1 MLFFG
6 AVIGLAYQNRSGY
19 TRTSGSKWLTV
30 WQWLFNLSL
39 TAVFLTLVLNWPNL
53 LLRLRLAAD
62 NSIFQNGWLVLIAMT
77 LLLLLT
83 ATVHELGHLL
93 AGYLVRFRFQV
104 LVVGPLRI
112 SGGNGRLRW
121 QRQRGGSLFNGLAA
135 SLPNEMDNLA
145 RRLLY
150 FALGGPLASLL
161 LALVALGVALFLGS
175 DLRRMLDYLWLWECS
190 LFTAVVSCFFLL
202 TSMRPGT
209 YHNGMVADG
218 GRILMVAAEWP
229 QAERWQ
235 ALVRLNV
242 ADMAGKRPSQWDN
255 TLLQRAVM
263 LPENSLDYL
272 TGVVMNYH
280 YWLDKNES
288 QKALLYLDEALNLP
302 VAWETGMRVR
312 LVLEK
317 AFLAAAYLQDLQ
329 MARESF
335 AQIKLNQRQANSL
348 YWRAKAAIHLLAGNL
363 EDAQETAVRGLA
375 AVGGDNQTGLQKAEV
390 AWLNGLI
397 TKVTSV

>member
-1 MLFFG
+1 MLFFQ
-6 AVIGLAYQNRSGY
+6 VSIGLVHKNRSGQ
-19 TRTSGSKWLTV
+19 TSLSGSKWLTF
-30 WQWLFNLSL
+30 WHWLFNLSL
-39 TAVFLTLVLNWPNL
+39 TAVFLMLMLNWPNL
-53 LLRLRLAAD
+53 LLHLRLAAD
-62 NSIFQNGWLVLIAMT
+62 NSIFQNSWLVLIVIT

-83 ATVHELGHLL
+83 AAVHELGHLL

-135 SLPNEMDNLA
+135 SLPDKMDNLA

-161 LALVALGVALFLGS
+161 LSFCALTIVLFLSS

-190 LFTAVVSCFFLL
+190 LFTAVVSYFFLL

-218 GRILMVAAEWP
+218 GRILMVAAQAPE
-229 QAERWQ
+229 AERWQ
-235 ALVRLNV
+235 ALVKLNA
-242 ADMAGKRPSQWDN
+242 ADLAGERPSQWDE
-255 TLLQRAVM
+255 TLLQQAVM
-263 LPENSLDYL
+263 LPDNSHDYL
-272 TGVVMNYH
+272 TGAVMNYH
-280 YWLDKNES
+280 HWLDKNEP
-288 QKALLYLDEALNLP
+288 QKALLYLEEALNLP
-302 VAWETGMRVR
+302 VAWETGMRAR

-335 AQIKLNQRQANSL
+335 AQIKLNHRQANGL
-348 YWRAKAAIHLLAGNL
+348 YWRAKAAIHLLAGSI
-363 EDAQETAVRGLA
+363 EDAQQAVVHGTAAMDEV
-375 AVGGDNQTGLQKAEV
+375 DQTGLQKAEL
-390 AWLNGLI
+390 AWLNNL
-397 TKVTSV
+397 VQP

>member
-190 LFTAVVSCFFLL
+190 LFTAVVSYFFLL

-255 TLLQRAVM
+255 TLLQHAVM

>member
-62 NSIFQNGWLVLIAMT
+62 NSIFQNGWLFLIAMT

-104 LVVGPLRI
+104 LVVGPVRI

-161 LALVALGVALFLGS
+161 LTLVALGVVLFLGS
-175 DLRRMLDYLWLWECS
+175 DLRHMLDYLWLWECS
-190 LFTAVVSCFFLL
+190 LLTAVVSYFFLL
-202 TSMRPGT
+202 TSLRPGT

-218 GRILMVAAEWP
+218 GRILMVAAESP

-242 ADMAGKRPSQWDN
+242 ADMAGERPSHWDE

-263 LPENSLDYL
+263 LPDNSLDYL

-280 YWLDKNES
+280 YWLDKNEP
-288 QKALLYLDEALNLP
+288 QKALLYLEEALNLP

-335 AQIKLNQRQANSL
+335 ARIKLNRRQANSL
-348 YWRAKAAIHLLAGNL
+348 YWRAKAAIQLLAGNI
-363 EDAQETAVRGLA
+363 EDARETAVHGLA
-375 AVGGDNQTGLQKAEV
+375 ALGEDNQTGLQKAEV
-390 AWLNGLI
+390 AWLNVLI
-397 TKVTSV
+397 TRA